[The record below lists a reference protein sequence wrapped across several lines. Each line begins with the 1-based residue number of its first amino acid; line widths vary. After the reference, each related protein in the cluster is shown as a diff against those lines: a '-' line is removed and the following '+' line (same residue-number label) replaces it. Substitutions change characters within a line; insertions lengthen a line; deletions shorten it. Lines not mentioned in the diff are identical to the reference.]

1 MPSKNS
7 IKEFLFKNTTNKQ
20 TFAKN
25 TFWLGASEV
34 SGRLLKMGLI
44 IYAARVLGA
53 DGWGTFSY
61 ALSVASLLMIFS
73 DIGLGGLITR
83 EIVQEKDG
91 HVNFISTA
99 IFLKNIVLVASLVLV
114 IVICPIISNIPSA
127 NTLFPLV
134 AVIFLF
140 DALRELG
147 FSINRAREKMERE
160 MSVKTIMSIVILV
173 LGILLLQINAEPRSI
188 AIAYAVGSAV
198 GFIIILSMMLLA
210 LIRTPIIIKK
220 KIIMLRF

>member
-140 DALRELG
+140 E
-147 FSINRAREKMERE
+147 FK
-160 MSVKTIMSIVILV
+160 ILIFYT
-173 LGILLLQINAEPRSI
+173 LHYHQQI
-188 AIAYAVGSAV
+188 
-198 GFIIILSMMLLA
+198 F
-210 LIRTPIIIKK
+210 
-220 KIIMLRF
+220 